1 MKKIL
6 ATLLY
11 MALFS
16 SVAYCQTATT
26 PTSTTGIDISTI
38 ISKLTLHE
46 AVGYD
51 IKSGNMTAYT
61 SADLLDWKGLSLSG
75 GYSTS
80 SAIVASLDYDI
91 GGLSKL
97 GITSPLL
104 SILDLRIG
112 MFVGVSDIST
122 DSSSGSAERNK
133 LVWGPEVTLVSVRF

>member
-1 MKKIL
+1 MRNLLLVCLIL
-6 ATLLY
+6 LLPTLSN
-11 MALFS
+11 A
-16 SVAYCQTATT
+16 Q
-26 PTSTTGIDISTI
+26 STTGIDISTI

-51 IKSGNMTAYT
+51 IKSGNITAYT

-80 SAIVASLDYDI
+80 SAVVASLDYDI

-104 SILDLRIG
+104 SILDLRVG
-112 MFVGVSDIST
+112 MFVGMSDIST
-122 DSSSGSAERNK
+122 ATTGGTAGRNK
-133 LVWGPEVTLVSVRF
+133 LVWGPEVTLVSVKF